1 MIHAIADVDH
11 LEVVFGVTMTTEGTT
26 EGTTGGTTFGA
37 AGSAMEN
44 VLVTVKRDTRDGM
57 RSARTEVS
65 RCVRICLGHSRK

>member
-11 LEVVFGVTMTTEGTT
+11 LEVVFDVTMTT
-26 EGTTGGTTFGA
+26 EGTTGGTTFGG